1 MIEHIIFDLGN
12 VLVNIHPHRTM
23 DQFAKRCPYSEEI
36 IQSFYLSDLHLGFMA
51 GKYTPEDFYQEMITK
66 FPCEIKIEEF
76 QSIWNQ
82 VIGLPKP
89 GIERLINQL
98 AEKYQLSI
106 CSNTDPWHWQVALE
120 YMKFSHRFG
129 HFFLS
134 FEMKMNKP
142 RSEVFKLMLDE
153 LSTSGEKCLFIDDTY
168 ENIESAEKLGF
179 KCLHGQD
186 PQTFSTEL
194 TKLKIL

>member
-23 DQFAKRCPYSEEI
+23 DQFAKRCQYSEEI
-36 IQSFYLSDLHLGFMA
+36 IRSFYLSDLHLGFMA
-51 GKYTPEDFYQEMITK
+51 GAYTPENFYQEMIAR
-66 FPCEIKIEEF
+66 FPCKIQIEEF
-76 QSIWNQ
+76 QSIWNK
-82 VIGLPKP
+82 VIGHPKP
-89 GIERLINQL
+89 GIEELINQL
-98 AEKYQLSI
+98 AGKYHLSI
-106 CSNTDPWHWQVALE
+106 CSNTDPWHWQVAVQ
-120 YMKFSHRFG
+120 YMKFTQLFS

-142 RSEVFKLMLDE
+142 RSEVFKFMLDK

-168 ENIESAEKLGF
+168 ENIESAERLGF
-179 KCLHGQD
+179 KCIYGQD
-186 PQTFSTEL
+186 PQIFSTEL